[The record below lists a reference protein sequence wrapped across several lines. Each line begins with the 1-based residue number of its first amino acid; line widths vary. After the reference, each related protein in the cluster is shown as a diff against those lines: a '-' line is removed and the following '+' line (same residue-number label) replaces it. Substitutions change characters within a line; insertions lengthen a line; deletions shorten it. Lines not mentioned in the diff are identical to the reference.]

1 MQVFKGRDAQQ
12 LERLAAAPSS
22 WRVLNLA
29 HATRTLRDA
38 GAPSQLRF
46 FQTHQLNNALFAK
59 HTLRDHERA
68 MFVTAP
74 AVATKLLIPLD
85 RYSFSHGALSVF
97 VGERGYDV
105 AMRQWLGLKVGR
117 DTDPAKVSPD
127 AAILFTLSQ
136 MPAFDPFLLGE
147 AFGGG
152 AHGVSPEY
160 LRDSLIDDGAIKSF
174 ILRELTPL
182 IRMAAG
188 CDSAPKVTKF
198 VDSIFGAHIGPSAA
212 DFLTSMNLPES
223 RWSAVVSAWKAA
235 LRYEIESAATKARF
249 AAFTQQLAELNT
261 YGYSERVPRAEVERA
276 VGRMRELAKRVFGN
290 VTSAA
295 QDFNSARRAAIIE
308 AGQIGELKSYLQE
321 LPEIIA
327 AYASARAIAQHTLS
341 YWEFRTRGLE
351 HTWMPA
357 EPFLRLANDLSGME
371 VQFAASQYAPE
382 PPAAIFDMRKA
393 LAAAG
398 MKTPA
403 G

>member
-127 AAILFTLSQ
+127 AAILFMLSQ
-136 MPAFDPFLLGE
+136 MPAFGRDEILQKNE
-147 AFGGG
+147 ISDV
-152 AHGVSPEY
+152 VSHV
-160 LRDSLIDDGAIKSF
+160 RVISGQDK
-174 ILRELTPL
+174 
-182 IRMAAG
+182 
-188 CDSAPKVTKF
+188 
-198 VDSIFGAHIGPSAA
+198 PSAA
-212 DFLTSMNLPES
+212 AT
-223 RWSAVVSAWKAA
+223 RGAA
-235 LRYEIESAATKARF
+235 LFEANCAVCHGAAGKG
-249 AAFTQQLAELNT
+249 N
-261 YGYSERVPRAEVERA
+261 
-276 VGRMRELAKRVFGN
+276 RELGAPNLSDAIWLYGGDRATLTTTIVNARGGVMPAWGARLDPVTIKMLAAYVHSLGGGEAN
-290 VTSAA
+290 PVVAIAAAEPEVTS
-295 QDFNSARRAAIIE
+295 Q
-308 AGQIGELKSYLQE
+308 
-321 LPEIIA
+321 
-327 AYASARAIAQHTLS
+327 
-341 YWEFRTRGLE
+341 
-351 HTWMPA
+351 
-357 EPFLRLANDLSGME
+357 
-371 VQFAASQYAPE
+371 
-382 PPAAIFDMRKA
+382 
-393 LAAAG
+393 
-398 MKTPA
+398 
-403 G
+403 